1 MVGYHAST
9 AAEFAEGYAKALT
22 LSEGECMAM
31 RQRARDSAKRFSE
44 QVFMKAWTEEMQ
56 TLLRLEK
63 RYRGERVY
71 RTQGT

>member
-56 TLLRLEK
+56 TLLEK